1 MDGLMSKNTKFAWS
15 LEGLGAGVCC
25 IIAILQAGSL
35 LEKTNLVAL
44 FILGSLF
51 FTFGA
56 YGLGWFRAPVA
67 IGRIPRVIMLLLIIW
82 GGMGCLT
89 YRMWPAE
96 CSITVDVNS
105 TITASVHLR
114 APWLPTGQT
123 EVYKPLFQDLF
134 HEWVIKIVPNK
145 ETLQIIVSIR
155 DARLSADLI
164 SVDPSENAI
173 ISQAKPGWA
182 SGFEESTQTPDFFA
196 RTVVFSKLAKP
207 ATITIRKPIKSKL
220 GENKITSI
228 DLDLDREI
236 SASAEKCGIAMTSP
250 PKSPRPLSDSP
261 RFKDLIQELHAMIV
275 ETVSGK
281 PGPPTRLDPDEPYP
295 PLAVNE
301 SELVE
306 ELRCK
311 TPACSEMIVTM
322 KEKTRVN

>member
-1 MDGLMSKNTKFAWS
+1 MSKNARLAWS
-15 LEGLGAGVCC
+15 LSALAAGVGC

-51 FTFGA
+51 FTLGA

-67 IGRIPRVIMLLLIIW
+67 IGRIPRVIILLSIIW
-82 GGMGCLT
+82 GGMGWLM
-89 YRMWPAE
+89 YHMWPAE

-134 HEWVIKIVPNK
+134 HEWVVKIVPNK
-145 ETLQIIVSIR
+145 EASQIIVSIR
-155 DARLSADLI
+155 DARLPTDLI

-173 ISQAKPGWA
+173 ISQAKPGWV
-182 SGFEESTQTPDFFA
+182 SGFEEPTQTPDFFT
-196 RTVVFSKLAKP
+196 RTVSISRLAKP
-207 ATITIRKPIKSKL
+207 ATVTIRKPIKSKL

-228 DLDLDREI
+228 DLDLDREM

-261 RFKDLIQELHAMIV
+261 RFKELIQELHAMIV
-275 ETVSGK
+275 EEVSGK
-281 PGPPTRLDPDEPYP
+281 PGPTTRLDPDEPYP
-295 PLAVNE
+295 PLVVNE

-306 ELRCK
+306 ELK
-311 TPACSEMIVTM
+311 V
-322 KEKTRVN
+322 